1 MHTFFLH
8 NRPKFNVC
16 IWLVNLCAYVVAF
29 VGRTCLVPA
38 STLNLGLLCKK
49 KVCVYVSLSLYVA
62 MTLMLPLT
70 VLNLSFCFSVTFLY
84 LLCVKHFKC
93 MNVNTNKQIKHAL
106 LHIVTHKSKRFSN
119 ATKKQEILLE
129 KSDL

>member
-1 MHTFFLH
+1 MCVYGLSICVLMSLPLSDVLVLFLH
-8 NRPKFNVC
+8 RHW
-16 IWLVNLCAYVVAF
+16 IWAYCV
-29 VGRTCLVPA
+29 
-38 STLNLGLLCKK
+38 KK
-49 KVCVYVSLSLYVA
+49 KYASMSLSLYVA

-106 LHIVTHKSKRFSN
+106 LHIVTHKSKRSSN
-119 ATKKQEILLE
+119 ATKSRKFCSKKVTYSRLCLPFNC
-129 KSDL
+129 

>member
-1 MHTFFLH
+1 MFICL
-8 NRPKFNVC
+8 
-16 IWLVNLCAYVVAF
+16 LVNLCAYVVAF

-49 KVCVYVSLSLYVA
+49 KYASMSLSLYVA

-106 LHIVTHKSKRFSN
+106 LHIVTHKSKHFSN

>member
-1 MHTFFLH
+1 MQDGKGIEGFLDSPEPP
-8 NRPKFNVC
+8 NRGGNISADPPFPRR
-16 IWLVNLCAYVVAF
+16 
-29 VGRTCLVPA
+29 G
-38 STLNLGLLCKK
+38 
-49 KVCVYVSLSLYVA
+49 LYVA